1 MKKQSSILGTAFV
14 AVAIVI
20 LVGILAVVFASLLDY
35 PNWSTALGTILVL
48 FAFFEVIGRLSPES
62 RTPPSIQFL
71 RLSNR
76 DKVIYVIAFISLFLF
91 VVFIK

>member
-1 MKKQSSILGTAFV
+1 LKKQPSILVTALI

-20 LVGILAVVFASLLDY
+20 LVGILAVVFTSLLDY
-35 PNWSTALGTILVL
+35 PKWSTALGTILVL
-48 FAFFEVIGRLSPES
+48 FAFFEVIGRLAPES

-76 DKVIYVIAFISLFLF
+76 DKVIYVIAFIGLFLF